1 LNYWPFWISGLALA
15 GVMLVHW
22 LTTGRMMAVSG
33 RFSALVNRLRYGDEG
48 EPLEVPLDQ
57 AELIRAIQAMTTDA
71 FGAEAAAAADPDAE
85 TPGSSGERM
94 KPEPSGARATPAP
107 QTSWMHVVFFSSLAL
122 GGLASALLWGTF
134 QPTFSLRSPGFA
146 NIFGEGL
153 GSSAALLL
161 GGTLTGFGTRMA
173 GGCTSGHG
181 LIGVSR
187 LQPGSL
193 LATAGFFGA
202 GILVSLLLEAL

>member
-1 LNYWPFWISGLALA
+1 MNYWPFWTSGLALA
-15 GVMLVHW
+15 SVMLVHW

-48 EPLEVPLDQ
+48 ETIEAPLDQ
-57 AELIRAIQAMTTDA
+57 EELIRAIQAMTSET
-71 FGAEAAAAADPDAE
+71 FGAEVAE
-85 TPGSSGERM
+85 GEDTGASGERL
-94 KPEPSGARATPAP
+94 KVEPSGDRATPAP

-122 GGLASALLWGTF
+122 GGLASALLWGSF
-134 QPTFSLRSPGFA
+134 QSTWGLRSSGFA
-146 NIFGEGL
+146 SIFGDGL
-153 GSSAALLL
+153 GSSAALLI

-181 LIGVSR
+181 LIGLSR

-193 LATAGFFGA
+193 VATAGFFGA
-202 GILVSLLLEAL
+202 GILVSFLLEAL

>member
-22 LTTGRMMAVSG
+22 LMTGRMMAVSG
-33 RFSALVNRLRYGDEG
+33 RFSALVNRLRYGDER
-48 EPLEVPLDQ
+48 EVPEVPLDQ
-57 AELIRAIQAMTTDA
+57 EELIRAIQAMTADT
-71 FGAEAAAAADPDAE
+71 FGAEALEAE
-85 TPGSSGERM
+85 GESTGSSGER
-94 KPEPSGARATPAP
+94 PELESAGARVNAAP

-122 GGLASALLWGTF
+122 GGLASALLWGNFEATW
-134 QPTFSLRSPGFA
+134 SLRSAGFTS
-146 NIFGEGL
+146 IFGDSV

-202 GILVSLLLEAL
+202 GILVSFVLEAL

>member
-48 EPLEVPLDQ
+48 EPPDVPLDQ
-57 AELIRAIQAMTTDA
+57 AELIRAIQAMTSDT
-71 FGAEAAAAADPDAE
+71 FGAEAVDTDCE
-85 TPGSSGERM
+85 SPGSSGERLM
-94 KPEPSGARATPAP
+94 PEPPGARATPP

-134 QPTFSLRSPGFA
+134 QTTFSLRGSGFA
-146 NIFGEGL
+146 SIFGEGL

-202 GILVSLLLEAL
+202 GILVSFLLEAL

>member
-1 LNYWPFWISGLALA
+1 
-15 GVMLVHW
+15 MLVHW

-48 EPLEVPLDQ
+48 ATVEAPLDQ
-57 AELIRAIQAMTTDA
+57 DELIRAIQAMTSET
-71 FGAEAAAAADPDAE
+71 FGTEAVEAEDENTGA
-85 TPGSSGERM
+85 SGERL
-94 KPEPSGARATPAP
+94 KAEPPGTRATPTP

-122 GGLASALLWGTF
+122 GGLASALLWGSF
-134 QPTFSLRSPGFA
+134 QTTWSLRSSGFA
-146 NIFGEGL
+146 SIFGDGL
-153 GSSAALLL
+153 GSSAALLI

-181 LIGVSR
+181 LIGLSR

-202 GILVSLLLEAL
+202 GILVSFLLEAL